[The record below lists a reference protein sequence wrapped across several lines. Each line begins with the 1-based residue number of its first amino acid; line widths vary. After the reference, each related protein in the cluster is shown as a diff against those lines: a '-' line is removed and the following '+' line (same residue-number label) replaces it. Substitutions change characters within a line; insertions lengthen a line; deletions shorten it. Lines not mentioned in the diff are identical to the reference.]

1 MVMFGLEKKKDKAL
15 IVNGILFDGE
25 TYLATPPVS
34 INIVLMMPG
43 FQVGCHPGLVH
54 PAFSSGKESYR
65 TV

>member
-1 MVMFGLEKKKDKAL
+1 MVMFGLEKKKNKAL

-43 FQVGCHPGLVH
+43 FQVECHPGLVH